1 MDGNHNQRHIYVVAF
16 NKQINWR
23 LTMKWIL
30 TLILSLL
37 ISSCASAPTASS
49 GPGLYKIPI
58 GSTIKLNQP
67 LTVTAGKVRA
77 GVQYGKATLSVNQ
90 YEPYCEFH
98 VNTILN
104 KSITLPAGDY
114 RITKI
119 RRHEIPIA
127 GGQQNGGNMV
137 ASFSESSSW
146 SSLTAIAPAND
157 WLYTTSLYLESEAYP
172 DIRLLECGNAFPAG
186 FVFTHHIT
194 VNEFEALAG
203 DVMTMQSAGN

>member
-1 MDGNHNQRHIYVVAF
+1 
-16 NKQINWR
+16 
-23 LTMKWIL
+23 MKLILIL
-30 TLILSLL
+30 TLSIL
-37 ISSCASAPTASS
+37 ISGCASAPTSSS

-67 LTVTAGKVRA
+67 LTVPAGKVRA
-77 GVQYGKATLSVNQ
+77 GVQYGKATFGVNQ

-104 KSITLPAGDY
+104 KSVTLPAADY
-114 RITKI
+114 RVTKV

-127 GGQQNGGNMV
+127 GSQKNGGNMV
-137 ASFSESSSW
+137 ASSSASSSW
-146 SSLTAIAPAND
+146 ASLAAISAAND
-157 WLYTTSLYLESEAYP
+157 WLYTTSLYLESDAYP

-194 VNEFEALAG
+194 INEFEALAG
-203 DVMTMQSAGN
+203 DMMAIQAAGK